1 VEAVIVGLIAYHL
14 LLLRAVSICRKREFS
29 LGESFAVGC
38 VGGFIFVATIHLIG
52 YVATKQTMA
61 TNGGLALT
69 LLISFGLPILGGVRC
84 MDARR
89 KQLQ

>member
-1 VEAVIVGLIAYHL
+1 MEAVITGLIAYHL
-14 LLLRAVSICRKREFS
+14 ILLRAVWICRKWELS

-38 VGGFIFVATIHLIG
+38 VGGLVFVVTIHLIG
-52 YVATKQTMA
+52 YVATKQTMIN
-61 TNGGLALT
+61 NGGFALT
-69 LLISFGLPILGGVRC
+69 MLISIGLPLLGGIRC